1 MTDDKDAAWDGKI
14 RFKLDPNAD
23 EDVYCFLKLLNSQ
36 VRGRVI
42 RQLLQEAVFARMSTK
57 DRTQRRSLRTAR
69 LAPDRGVGVDE
80 SPPKVRAR
88 VQPNAVPTL
97 TEVVKPVADT
107 QSMATDEVA
116 ARAGAG
122 TVQSDDSFG
131 RGRAEVNKTGASSK
145 ETDLHK
151 TTQIQDG
158 LGAEGDPS
166 LSPELLTRPI
176 PVKKKTLVNLGQMA
190 PDSML

>member
-69 LAPDRGVGVDE
+69 LAPDRGGTGSD
-80 SPPKVRAR
+80 
-88 VQPNAVPTL
+88 QPGLCQPG
-97 TEVVKPVADT
+97 D
-107 QSMATDEVA
+107 
-116 ARAGAG
+116 RGALG
-122 TVQSDDSFG
+122 G
-131 RGRAEVNKTGASSK
+131 GA
-145 ETDLHK
+145 
-151 TTQIQDG
+151 
-158 LGAEGDPS
+158 
-166 LSPELLTRPI
+166 
-176 PVKKKTLVNLGQMA
+176 
-190 PDSML
+190 